1 MKIQELLNL
10 DKALVEK
17 KQELEKLRKEAEE
30 LKLIMEINNKE
41 ISKDLVDITNIY
53 IYIYQKAR
61 SDVKFFVKKKEEK
74 PYPFPVR
81 LFDIFSGEQ
90 KEFMYSNSEFI
101 RSQNPSL
108 WHNSLFFTVHIKEAY
123 PEVNVYPDNMVPK
136 VLLQK
141 LYYRANGIN
150 EKVLKRGALKED

>member
-10 DKALVEK
+10 DKALAEK
-17 KQELEKLRKEAEE
+17 KQELERLRKEAEE

-41 ISKDLVDITNIY
+41 ISSDLVDVTNVY
-53 IYIYQKAR
+53 VYQKAR
-61 SDVKFFVKKKEEK
+61 SDVKFFVEKKEK
-74 PYPFPVR
+74 GSYPFSVR

-90 KEFMYSNSEFI
+90 KEFMCSKSEFL
-101 RSQNPSL
+101 RSHRPDL

>member
-53 IYIYQKAR
+53 IYIR
-61 SDVKFFVKKKEEK
+61 
-74 PYPFPVR
+74 R
-81 LFDIFSGEQ
+81 L
-90 KEFMYSNSEFI
+90 
-101 RSQNPSL
+101 
-108 WHNSLFFTVHIKEAY
+108 
-123 PEVNVYPDNMVPK
+123 EVM
-136 VLLQK
+136 
-141 LYYRANGIN
+141 
-150 EKVLKRGALKED
+150 